1 MSIIFRGLGGAF
13 LHDIEQQIL
22 SIHKQY
28 HLDIYQFLL
37 YFTGNHTEAEDL
49 TQEVFIRLLKA
60 LPTYDGRSEMKTWIF
75 SIAKYTAID
84 AYRRRKMYELLP
96 SEWLKRLH
104 SKDDIP
110 ETSWERKETQH
121 ELMSAIRKLKP
132 AYRLAVY
139 LRGIKEFSTK
149 ETAEIL
155 GCTESKV
162 KTDYSRGLQIL
173 QQKLKPHYYPGGLQT
188 ENFK

>member
-1 MSIIFRGLGGAF
+1 MQ
-13 LHDIEQQIL
+13 DIEQEIL

-60 LPTYDGRSEMKTWIF
+60 LPTYDGCSEMKTWIF

-104 SKDDIP
+104 SKDGIP
-110 ETSWERKETQH
+110 ECSWESKETQH
-121 ELMSAIRKLKP
+121 ELMNAIRTLKP
-132 AYRLAVY
+132 AYRMAVY
-139 LRGIKEFSTK
+139 LRGIKEFSIK
-149 ETAEIL
+149 ETAGIL

-162 KTDYSRGLQIL
+162 KTDFSRGLQIL

-188 ENFK
+188 ENVK